1 MQDHEK
7 FHLVANEAPLL
18 FSRELQMGEE
28 KKPKHMTLAE
38 AVKTGIIAN
47 QTLAYFI
54 GRTYMF
60 LKRVGLTPEVG
71 AADAWRCQRIHC
83 ELWIMDSNVSAAR
96 ELSPPQ
102 PPPCSLSC
110 AELIGSNSSL
120 CCTSGS

>member
-1 MQDHEK
+1 MSFPPIMQDHEK

-28 KKPKHMTLAE
+28 KKAKHMTLDE

-71 AADAWRCQRIHC
+71 AADAWRCQRIPWTAMC
-83 ELWIMDSNVSAAR
+83 QQLVNYCL
-96 ELSPPQ
+96 LSPLHAL
-102 PPPCSLSC
+102 SLALS
-110 AELIGSNSSL
+110 
-120 CCTSGS
+120 